1 MDIPTL
7 CAEAIN
13 PGLNNYVE
21 RSVVYTFNKLSAYE
35 VTDAHYIFRFPYSAN
50 TFWTNYKYVIHSPD
64 KSLYNPLNIGVR
76 AKLDDA
82 EQAHIISPTME
93 CDANKW
99 YHTYWAI
106 PSIKTTHNNYIYF
119 EVSKSPY
126 EFRISLLGFTDLY
139 PKLPSYWLMNAL
151 HNWKDESI
159 YYKQVYII
167 ENDKITLADSDC
179 EHPGTML
186 GDPDFFIKPIRH
198 LLNPQ

>member
-1 MDIPTL
+1 MDIPTE
-7 CAEAIN
+7 CAKAIN

-35 VTDAHYIFRFPYSAN
+35 VTDTHYIFRFPYSAN

-64 KSLYNPLNIGVR
+64 KSSYNPLNICINV
-76 AKLDDA
+76 KSQDY
-82 EQAHIISPTME
+82 EQHLPILRKKEHTP
-93 CDANKW
+93 NKW

-119 EVSKSPY
+119 EVSKSSD

-139 PKLPSYWLMNAL
+139 PKLPSYWLMNAFCD
-151 HNWKDESI
+151 WRDESI

-179 EHPGTML
+179 EHPESLL

-198 LLNPQ
+198 ILKQQ